1 MTGDNDLVEIEA
13 CYQGSKEI
21 SMFLKLALDD
31 LKKGGTDNEI
41 QAAPGYCSI
50 NKAVYSVYA
59 KTD

>member
-13 CYQGSKEI
+13 CYQGSKEL

-41 QAAPGYCSI
+41 
-50 NKAVYSVYA
+50 
-59 KTD
+59 